1 MRTHA
6 SLLRIRATRA
16 KMAEGRQITNR
27 KGRTLPPSTD
37 PNLCP
42 NAVGRYEFVVERD
55 RYSAN
60 PTEGGIALPLDERFW
75 SELLRNKTGAIRGLV
90 GVEIDWM

>member
-1 MRTHA
+1 
-6 SLLRIRATRA
+6 
-16 KMAEGRQITNR
+16 MAEGRRITNR
-27 KGRTLPPSTD
+27 LGRTLPPSTG
-37 PNLCP
+37 PNCVLCP
-42 NAVGRYEFVVERD
+42 NAGGRYEFVVERD